1 MQKDVSYPQGCRTL
15 NTAHVSYNAH
25 QKTMP
30 QSCPLKSF
38 IILIKPFN
46 VHLSIALKRLGV
58 FLVCFLKKLRE
69 ARIVTLYGLMVNIQ
83 I

>member
-1 MQKDVSYPQGCRTL
+1 MQKDVSYPQGCRSL
-15 NTAHVSYNAH
+15 NTAHVSYNAP

-58 FLVCFLKKLRE
+58 LFCFLKKLRE
-69 ARIVTLYGLMVNIQ
+69 ARIVTLYGLMANIQ